1 MAFAFTVFVCTMIVI
16 IMSIISIQVVIQ
28 AYKFKHITDPINHK
42 LDVEKK
48 QEHTKSED

>member
-16 IMSIISIQVVIQ
+16 IMSIISIQVVVQ
-28 AYKFKHITDPINHK
+28 AYKFKHTTDPIK